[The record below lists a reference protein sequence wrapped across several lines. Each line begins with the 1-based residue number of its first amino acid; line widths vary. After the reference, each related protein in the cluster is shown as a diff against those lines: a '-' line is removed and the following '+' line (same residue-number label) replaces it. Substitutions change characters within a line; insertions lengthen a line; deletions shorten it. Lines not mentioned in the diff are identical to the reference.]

1 MSGRWRELGSSAI
14 ESGSVEVAPA
24 LLASL
29 GSTYEEVVVDPGNQP
44 LLVMLVA
51 FGVTFAITRLVTHS
65 IRAERFSWLG
75 NVEAGDTHIH
85 HLVWGIVLLLVA
97 GVLAVVLQPPLELTA
112 IVFGVGAA
120 LTLDEFA
127 LWLHLDDVYW
137 SEKGRQSVD
146 AVIVFAIVTGFMLI
160 GGYPVV
166 IGGGE
171 SLLENIELVLLQVP
185 GWALCVICF
194 MKGKLMWGVL
204 GIYLSPLALIG
215 AIRLA
220 KPDSSWARRRYGPE
234 KLARSERRYGAEA
247 TIHKPAEA

>member
-1 MSGRWRELGSSAI
+1 MDPSA
-14 ESGSVEVAPA
+14 AA
-24 LLASL
+24 TLASL
-29 GSTYEEVVVDPGNQP
+29 GSAYREAIVDQGNQP
-44 LLVMLVA
+44 LLFMLVA
-51 FGVTFAITRLVTHS
+51 FGATFGLTRFITHS
-65 IRAERFSWLG
+65 IRADRFSWLR

-85 HLVWGIVLLLVA
+85 HLVWGIILLLVA
-97 GVLAVVLQPPLELTA
+97 GVLAIVVRPPLEITA

-137 SEKGRQSVD
+137 SEQGRQSVD

-166 IGGGE
+166 IGGE
-171 SLLENIELVLLQVP
+171 VTLLENIELLLLQTP
-185 GWALCVICF
+185 GLALAAICF
-194 MKGKLMWGVL
+194 LKGKLLWGVL

-215 AIRLA
+215 AVRLA
-220 KPDSSWARRRYGPE
+220 KPDSWWARSRYDAERLARAHERYGP
-234 KLARSERRYGAEA
+234 EA

>member
-1 MSGRWRELGSSAI
+1 ME
-14 ESGSVEVAPA
+14 PA
-24 LLASL
+24 LALASL
-29 GSTYEEVVVDPGNQP
+29 GSTYREVVIDEGNQP
-44 LLVMLVA
+44 LLLMLVA
-51 FGVTFAITRLVTHS
+51 FGVTFGVTRFVTHS

-75 NVEAGDTHIH
+75 NLEAGDTHIH

-97 GVLAVVLQPPLELTA
+97 GVLAVVVQPPLELTG
-112 IVFGVGAA
+112 IVFGIGAA

-160 GGYPVV
+160 GGYPIV

-220 KPDSSWARRRYGPE
+220 KPGSAWARRRYDGA
-234 KLARSERRYGAEA
+234 KLARSHERYGAEA
-247 TIHKPAEA
+247 KIHKPAEA